1 MGRFR
6 SKYTLEWRDETHAAP
21 VEYLIYL
28 KQVKNISCSTD
39 RDPQWFIIDKYS
51 KLPECVVHHKVFTAG
66 ALEVRARRV
75 LSGHPLGKPNDVL
88 RIISTH
94 EGSFIF
100 IIHPT

>member
-21 VEYLIYL
+21 EEYLIYL
-28 KQVKNISCSTD
+28 KQVKNFSCSID

-66 ALEVRARRV
+66 ALEVLASRTSAFRA
-75 LSGHPLGKPNDVL
+75 PAGKTKRCTSDYINK
-88 RIISTH
+88 
-94 EGSFIF
+94 
-100 IIHPT
+100 